1 MYCSVKK
8 LSRVFVCL
16 FVLQWNG
23 NISQE
28 KYEEFGRDQ
37 QWEEESFLR

>member
-16 FVLQWNG
+16 FYNG
-23 NISQE
+23 MEILARKSTENLEEISS
-28 KYEEFGRDQ
+28 GRKRV
-37 QWEEESFLR
+37 S